1 MADIREPRIEKVT
14 INIGVGEGGERLRKA
29 EQVLQEITK
38 QKPIFTISRTIN
50 KDWGIRKEMPIGCK
64 VTLRGDKAMDF
75 LKRALWT
82 RNNKIAD
89 WSFDKEGNVSFG
101 IPDHTEFEGM
111 KYDPNIGIFG
121 FDVSI
126 RLVRPG
132 YRVRTR
138 KIKRARIPRKQY
150 VSKEETMLFMEE
162 EFKAEI
168 VEKIEIFWY

>member
-29 EQVLQEITK
+29 EQVLGEITK
-38 QKPIFTISRTIN
+38 QKPIFTISKTIN

-64 VTLRGDKAMDF
+64 VTLRGEKAMDF

-82 RNNKIAD
+82 RNNRIAD

-121 FDVSI
+121 MDVCI
-126 RLVRPG
+126 TMERAG
-132 YRVRTR
+132 YRIKKRRIKQR
-138 KIKRARIPRKQY
+138 KVPHRHRLTP
-150 VSKEETMLFMEE
+150 EDTM
-162 EFKAEI
+162 EFLKNKLN
-168 VEKIEIFWY
+168 VEVV

>member
-121 FDVSI
+121 MDVCI
-126 RLVRPG
+126 TMERAG
-132 YRVRTR
+132 YRIKKRR
-138 KIKRARIPRKQY
+138 IKRKKIPHRHRLTPEDTMEFL
-150 VSKEETMLFMEE
+150 KEKLN
-162 EFKAEI
+162 
-168 VEKIEIFWY
+168 VEVV

>member
-121 FDVSI
+121 MDVCI
-126 RLVRPG
+126 TMERAG
-132 YRVRTR
+132 YRIKKRR
-138 KIKRARIPRKQY
+138 IKRKKIPHKHRLTPEDTMEFL
-150 VSKEETMLFMEE
+150 KEKLN
-162 EFKAEI
+162 
-168 VEKIEIFWY
+168 VEVV

>member
-29 EQVLQEITK
+29 EQVMQEITG
-38 QKPIFTISRTIN
+38 QKPVFTISRTIN

-64 VTLRGDKAMDF
+64 VTLRGEKAMDF

-82 RNNKIAD
+82 RNNRIAD

-111 KYDPNIGIFG
+111 KYDPSIGIFG
-121 FDVSI
+121 MDVCI
-126 RLVRPG
+126 TMERAG
-132 YRVRTR
+132 YR
-138 KIKRARIPRKQY
+138 IKRRRINRKRVPRRHRLTP
-150 VSKEETMLFMEE
+150 EETM
-162 EFKAEI
+162 EFLKSKLN
-168 VEKIEIFWY
+168 VEVV